1 MNDAVNRFGYTGG
14 SELIRL
20 PGPYAPLQDEP
31 QDPESVKNR
40 KNTKTV
46 LIPLIQSMKDYILR
60 HHKRMI
66 LGELNRAVSAGLL
79 PPPPG
84 KSPAGTVLYSSNV
97 SFGDMRF
104 WRINTGISVSTISR
118 LRRKEKDNYTVDQ
131 VLAICIGLNLP
142 PVISSQMFKRAGIT
156 FRSTKQHRAYQLIL
170 DCLYMDSLEEVQSF
184 LARQGCEPLKLKA
197 S

>member
-1 MNDAVNRFGYTGG
+1 
-14 SELIRL
+14 
-20 PGPYAPLQDEP
+20 
-31 QDPESVKNR
+31 
-40 KNTKTV
+40 
-46 LIPLIQSMKDYILR
+46 
-60 HHKRMI
+60 
-66 LGELNRAVSAGLL
+66 
-79 PPPPG
+79 
-84 KSPAGTVLYSSNV
+84 
-97 SFGDMRF
+97 MRF